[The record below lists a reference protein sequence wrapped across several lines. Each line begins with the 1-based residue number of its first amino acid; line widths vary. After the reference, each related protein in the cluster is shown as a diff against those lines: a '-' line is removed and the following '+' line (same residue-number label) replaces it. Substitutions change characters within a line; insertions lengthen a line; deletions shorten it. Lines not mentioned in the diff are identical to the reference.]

1 MTLMEIGFR
10 LQEPLTPEQM
20 GRLAQFANT
29 YGMRRFAL
37 SENDTVLRFEYDA
50 SRLRNTQVE
59 HVLRMA
65 GIPVAERLTTYAPAT
80 PTSSFQI

>member
-1 MTLMEIGFR
+1 MTLLEIGFR
-10 LQEPLTPEQM
+10 LQDPLTPEQM
-20 GRLAQFANT
+20 SRLAQFANT

-37 SENDTVLRFEYDA
+37 SENGTILRFEYDA

-80 PTSSFQI
+80 ATSSFQI

>member
-1 MTLMEIGFR
+1 MTLLEIGFR
-10 LQEPLTPEQM
+10 LQDALTPEQM
-20 GRLAQFANT
+20 SRLAQFANT

-37 SENDTVLRFEYDA
+37 SENDTILRFEYDA

-80 PTSSFQI
+80 ATSSFQI

>member
-1 MTLMEIGFR
+1 MTLLEIGFR
-10 LQEPLTPEQM
+10 LQDPLTPEQM
-20 GRLAQFANT
+20 GQLAQFANT
-29 YGMRRFAL
+29 YGMRRFSL
-37 SENDTVLRFEYDA
+37 SENDTILRFEYDA
-50 SRLRNTQVE
+50 SRLRSTQVE

>member
-1 MTLMEIGFR
+1 MTLLEIGFR
-10 LQEPLTPEQM
+10 LQEPLAPEQM
-20 GRLAQFANT
+20 SRLAQFANT
-29 YGMRRFAL
+29 YGMRRFTL

-65 GIPVAERLTTYAPAT
+65 GIPVAERLTTYTPAT
-80 PTSSFQI
+80 ATSSFQI